1 MTFVCWPPEADYD
14 DVDLNGSFP
23 GRAGLSG
30 TRAVRFDLSNLFVK
44 PMSVQFRA
52 ISAALDE
59 EPADGIVTELTAIG
73 LLPLLLGQSSRPP
86 VHVLG
91 CTPLSATSRDT
102 FPFGLGLAPPASP
115 QARLRA
121 RLMTQV
127 AKHAVLGGVQ
137 REVNTQLNRLGLR
150 SSPVFFVEWW
160 SLAERFWQLTVPGFE
175 YPRRDLSPNVGFAGP
190 LLPSS
195 VADLPEWWHDLDGAQ
210 AVVHVTQGTIDNHD
224 LSMLIGPTLTGLA
237 HKDVLVVASTGG
249 RPITDIPVPL
259 AANERAAE
267 FIPYDRLLPK
277 VDVMVTNGGYGGVQ
291 FALTHGVPLVVA
303 GEREDKPETAARV
316 AWSGAGRNLKTGW
329 PTPASVA
336 AAVTDVLGQAS
347 YRDAAAKLGTE
358 TEDTDAISTIIA
370 ALEDAATSRPSIT
383 PNN

>member
-1 MTFVCWPPEADYD
+1 M
-14 DVDLNGSFP
+14 
-23 GRAGLSG
+23 SG
-30 TRAVRFDLSNLFVK
+30 ARGVRFDLSNLFVK
-44 PMSVQFRA
+44 PMSLQFHA

-73 LLPLLLGQSSRPP
+73 LLPLLLGQTSRPP

-91 CTPLSATSRDT
+91 CTPLSASSRDT

-115 QARLRA
+115 LARLRA
-121 RLMTQV
+121 RIMTQV
-127 AKHAVLGGVQ
+127 TKRAVLGRIQ
-137 REVNTQLNRLGLR
+137 REVDTQLSRLGLR
-150 SSPVFFVEWW
+150 PSPVFFLEWW

-195 VADLPEWWHDLDGAQ
+195 VADLPEWWHDLDGART
-210 AVVHVTQGTIDNHD
+210 VIHVTQGTIDNHD
-224 LSMLIGPTLTGLA
+224 LSTLIGPTLTGLA
-237 HKDVLVVASTGG
+237 HKDMLVVASTGG

-277 VDVMVTNGGYGGVQ
+277 VDVMITNGGYGGVQ

-316 AWSGAGRNLKTGW
+316 AWSGAGRNLKTGR
-329 PTPASVA
+329 PTPESVA
-336 AAVTDVLGQAS
+336 AAVTDVLGHAS
-347 YRDAAAKLGTE
+347 YRDAAARLATE
-358 TEDTDAISTIIA
+358 TKDTDAISTVIA
-370 ALEDAATSRPSIT
+370 ALEDSTTSAPSIT
-383 PNN
+383 PNNQRSRNA